1 MATMRYHKF
10 AARTAAALCSALA
23 LAGVAA
29 TSAGAASNA
38 ATTYSG
44 SSLCV
49 KGRATLFPVVAQSFS
64 SGVADAYADP
74 YRPDC
79 VTPLA
84 LPVGNVATKADL
96 YKWTG
101 SAWAYCNGTNWLYD
115 GYRPARLAGDILLA
129 PTYGAHAVGHAGA
142 CGPGY
147 YGVNAA
153 AFAWA
158 NNSWNGGWVWSG
170 YEYMP

>member
-1 MATMRYHKF
+1 MATMRHHKL
-10 AARTAAALCSALA
+10 AARIAAALCSTLA

-49 KGRATLFPVVAQSFS
+49 KGKATQFPSNVGFGSRE
-64 SGVADAYADP
+64 ADAYADP

-84 LPVGNVATKADL
+84 LAVGNVATKADL

-101 SAWAYCNGTNWLYD
+101 SAWAYCNGTDWVYD
-115 GYRPARLAGDILLA
+115 GYRPAHWAGDLFFPA
-129 PTYGAHAVGHAGA
+129 TYGARTISSAGA

-147 YGVNAA
+147 YGVKAA

-158 NNSWNGGWVWSG
+158 NNTWNGGWV
-170 YEYMP
+170 

>member
-1 MATMRYHKF
+1 MATMRYHKL

-29 TSAGAASNA
+29 TSAGAAQNA
-38 ATTYSG
+38 TTTYSG
-44 SSLCV
+44 ASLCV
-49 KGRATLFPVVAQSFS
+49 KGRAIQFASNVGFGSRE
-64 SGVADAYADP
+64 ADAYADP

-84 LPVGNVATKADL
+84 LPVGYVATKADV
-96 YKWTG
+96 YKWNG

-115 GYRPARLAGDILLA
+115 GYRPPRVVGDLTFSA
-129 PTYGAHAVGHAGA
+129 TYGAHAISSAGA

-158 NNSWNGGWVWSG
+158 NNSWNGNWVWSG
-170 YEYMP
+170 FEYMP